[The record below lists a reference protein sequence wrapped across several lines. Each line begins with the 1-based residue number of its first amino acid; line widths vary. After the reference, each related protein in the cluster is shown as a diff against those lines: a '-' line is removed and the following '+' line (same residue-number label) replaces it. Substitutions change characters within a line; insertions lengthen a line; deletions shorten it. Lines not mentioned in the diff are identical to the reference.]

1 MNIVMINGSP
11 RHGNVYAAIN
21 AFREGAEGENTVEI
35 LEASKL
41 NVSPCN
47 GCNACECYKG
57 CVAADDSNAVVDKLA
72 AADMIVFG
80 TPVYWWGM
88 SAQLKTIIDK
98 CYCKGALLKGKKIG
112 VIVCGGAPTDDEEYE
127 LIRRQFECMAE
138 FLSWDIRFFKAYY
151 ATGKDSLASDEK
163 AVAEFRLLAEARDA

>member
-1 MNIVMINGSP
+1 MKIVMINGSP

-21 AFREGAEGENTVEI
+21 ALREGAEGENTVEI

-57 CVAADDSNAVVDKLA
+57 CVATDDSNAVVDKLV

-98 CYCKGALLKGKKIG
+98 CYCKGALVKGKKIG
-112 VIVCGGAPTDDEEYE
+112 IVVCGGAPTDDEEYE
-127 LIRRQFECMAE
+127 LIRSQFECMAE
-138 FLSWDIRFFKAYY
+138 FLNWDIRFFKAYY
-151 ATGKDSLASDEK
+151 AMGKDSLAGDEK
-163 AVAEFRLLAEARDA
+163 AVAEFRALAEKI